1 MVAVLARYRMPT
13 LTQADAEITPREGA
27 VKIHN
32 HLLGGGRAEGLR
44 PTRPR
49 REGRC
54 RVNGP

>member
-1 MVAVLARYRMPT
+1 MPT